1 MRASPL
7 EKVGESEKRKNCL
20 KWGDVLKMCGIMGY
34 TGPRRVV
41 DVVVGGLECLEYRG
55 YDSAGIAVAGP
66 KGLGMVKC
74 VGSVANLKAKLE
86 TTPLEG
92 SVGIGHTRWAT
103 HGGVTD
109 ENAHPHADPDRKVV
123 LIHNGIVEN
132 FHELRQELSAQ
143 GVAFLSE
150 TDTEVAV
157 CLIARLYALNG
168 GNPQEAL
175 RGACRRF
182 RGSFA
187 FVVLFTD
194 LPDRFYCVRK
204 GPPLILGAA
213 EGEAFCASDAT
224 ALLPYTH
231 DILFMEDDQIAE
243 LSAKGIALSDFE
255 GRPLPAE
262 LSTVDWDPEMASKGM
277 YPHFMLKEIEEQGG
291 VLRRTLAGRLT
302 EGSIDLSAEL
312 PLTDEEAASLR
323 RVQLIA
329 CGTSFYAALA
339 TAGLFDRFTGL
350 DLRVETASEYRYG
363 DAVCDPS
370 TLSVFVSQSGETAD
384 TLAAARGARARG
396 ARCLAVTNVAGSSLA
411 REVGAFLEL
420 RAGPEI
426 GVAATK
432 TFMGQL
438 AALTLLALWIGKR
451 RGRLSPQDE
460 SRLAGELKLLPLKV
474 EELIVRSR
482 SLKDVAERRLEARG
496 FLFIGR
502 GASYPVALEG
512 ALKLKEI
519 SYVHA
524 EAHSAGEMKHGPI
537 AMLDETMP
545 VVALL
550 PRDRI
555 FEKTLSNVQEA
566 RARRSPI
573 IAVATE
579 GDPDVPRFA
588 DDCIFVPG
596 TEDELTPF
604 LTVIPLQ
611 YFAYY
616 LAYLMGREID
626 RPRNLA
632 KSVTVE

>member
-1 MRASPL
+1 
-7 EKVGESEKRKNCL
+7 
-20 KWGDVLKMCGIMGY
+20 MCGIMGY

-41 DVVVGGLECLEYRG
+41 HVVVGGLECLEYRG
-55 YDSAGIAVAGP
+55 YDSAGIAVASSE
-66 KGLGMVKC
+66 GLGMVKC
-74 VGSVANLKAKLE
+74 VGSVANLKAKLGAAH
-86 TTPLEG
+86 LEG

-109 ENAHPHADPDRKVV
+109 ENAHPHADPDKKVV

-132 FHELRQELSAQ
+132 FHELRQELGAQ
-143 GVAFLSE
+143 GISFLSD
-150 TDTEVAV
+150 TDTEAAV

-204 GPPLILGAA
+204 GPPLILGSAQ
-213 EGEAFCASDAT
+213 GEAFCASDVT
-224 ALLPYTH
+224 ALLPYTRH
-231 DILFMEDDQIAE
+231 ILFMEDGQIAE

-255 GRPLPAE
+255 GRPLPTE

-291 VLRRTLAGRLT
+291 VLRRTLAGRLA
-302 EGSIDLSAEL
+302 EGSIDLGAEV
-312 PLTDEEAASLR
+312 PLTDGAAASLR
-323 RVQLIA
+323 RIQLVA
-329 CGTSFYAALA
+329 CGTSHYAALA

-384 TLAAARGARARG
+384 TLAAARGAKAKG
-396 ARCLAVTNVAGSSLA
+396 ARCLAVTNAVESSLA
-411 REVGAFLEL
+411 REVGAVLEL

-451 RGRLSPQDE
+451 RGTLSPQDE
-460 SRLAGELKLLPLKV
+460 ARLAGELKLLPLKV
-474 EELIVRSR
+474 EELIARSR
-482 SLKDVAERRLEARG
+482 SSLKDIAERYLKARG

-524 EAHSAGEMKHGPI
+524 EAHAAGEMKHGPI

-573 IAVATE
+573 IAVVTE
-579 GDPDVPRFA
+579 GDPDAPRFA
-588 DDCIFVPG
+588 DDGIVVPR

-604 LTVIPLQ
+604 VTVVPLQ
-611 YFAYY
+611 FFAYY

>member
-1 MRASPL
+1 
-7 EKVGESEKRKNCL
+7 
-20 KWGDVLKMCGIMGY
+20 MGY

-86 TTPLEG
+86 AAPLDG

-109 ENAHPHADPDRKVV
+109 ENAHPHADPDKKVV

-132 FHELRQELSAQ
+132 FHELRQELGAQ
-143 GVAFLSE
+143 GISFLSD
-150 TDTEVAV
+150 TDTEAAV

-182 RGSFA
+182 RGAFA
-187 FVVLFTD
+187 FVVLFAD

-204 GPPLILGAA
+204 GPPLILGSAQ
-213 EGEAFCASDAT
+213 GEAFCASDVT
-224 ALLPYTH
+224 ALLPYTRH
-231 DILFMEDDQIAE
+231 ILFMEDGQIAE

-255 GRPLPAE
+255 GRPLPTE

-291 VLRRTLAGRLT
+291 VLRHTLAGRLA
-302 EGSIDLSAEL
+302 EGSIDLSAEV
-312 PLTDEEAASLR
+312 PLTDGAAASLR
-323 RVQLIA
+323 RVQLVA
-329 CGTSFYAALA
+329 CGTSYYAALA

-370 TLSVFVSQSGETAD
+370 TFSVFVSQSGETAD
-384 TLAAARGARARG
+384 TLAAARGAKAKG
-396 ARCLAVTNVAGSSLA
+396 ARCLAVTNAVESSLA
-411 REVGAFLEL
+411 REVGAVLEL

-451 RGRLSPQDE
+451 RGTLSPQDE
-460 SRLAGELKLLPLKV
+460 ARLAGELTLLPLKV
-474 EELIVRSR
+474 EELIARSR
-482 SLKDVAERRLEARG
+482 SSLKDIAERYLKARG

-524 EAHSAGEMKHGPI
+524 EAHAAGEMKHGPI
-537 AMLDETMP
+537 AMLDEAMP

-604 LTVIPLQ
+604 VTVVPLQ
-611 YFAYY
+611 FFAYY
-616 LAYLMGREID
+616 LAYLMGQEID

>member
-1 MRASPL
+1 
-7 EKVGESEKRKNCL
+7 
-20 KWGDVLKMCGIMGY
+20 MGY

-55 YDSAGIAVAGP
+55 YDSAGVAVAGRN
-66 KGLGMVKC
+66 GLGMVKC
-74 VGSVANLKAKLE
+74 VGSVANLKTRLE
-86 TTPLEG
+86 AAHLSG

-109 ENAHPHADPDRKVV
+109 ENAHPHADPDGKVV

-132 FHELRQELSAQ
+132 FHELRGELSAQ
-143 GVAFLSE
+143 GVTFLSE

-187 FVVLFTD
+187 FVVLFAD

-204 GPPLILGAA
+204 GPPLILGSAD
-213 EGEAFCASDAT
+213 GEAFCASDVT

-231 DILFMEDDQIAE
+231 DILFMEDDRIAE
-243 LSAKGIALSDFE
+243 LTSGGIALSDFE
-255 GRPLPAE
+255 GRPLPVE

-302 EGSIDLSAEL
+302 EGSVDLSAEV
-312 PLTDEEAASLR
+312 PLTDEAAASLR

-329 CGTSFYAALA
+329 CGTSYYAALA

-363 DAVCDPS
+363 DAVCDPA
-370 TLSVFVSQSGETAD
+370 TLSVFISQSGETAD
-384 TLAAARGARARG
+384 TLAAARGAKARG

-411 REVGAFLEL
+411 REVGSILEL

-438 AALTLLALWIGKR
+438 AALTLLALWVGKR
-451 RGRLSPQDE
+451 CGRLSPQDE
-460 SRLAGELKLLPLKV
+460 ARLARELTLLPLKV
-474 EELIVRSR
+474 EELIARSR
-482 SLKDVAERRLEARG
+482 SLKDVAERRLKARG

-573 IAVATE
+573 VAVATE

-588 DDCIFVPG
+588 DDCIFVPR

-604 LTVIPLQ
+604 VTVVPLQ

>member
-1 MRASPL
+1 
-7 EKVGESEKRKNCL
+7 
-20 KWGDVLKMCGIMGY
+20 MCGIMGY

-55 YDSAGIAVAGP
+55 YDSAGVAVAGRN
-66 KGLGMVKC
+66 GLGMVKC
-74 VGSVANLKAKLE
+74 VGSVANLKTRLE
-86 TTPLEG
+86 AAHLSG

-109 ENAHPHADPDRKVV
+109 ENAHPHADPDGKVV

-132 FHELRQELSAQ
+132 FHELRGELSAQ
-143 GVAFLSE
+143 GVTFLSE

-187 FVVLFTD
+187 FVVLFAD

-204 GPPLILGAA
+204 GPPLILGSAD
-213 EGEAFCASDAT
+213 GEAFCASDVT

-231 DILFMEDDQIAE
+231 DILFMEDDRIAE
-243 LSAKGIALSDFE
+243 LTSGGIALSDFE
-255 GRPLPAE
+255 GRPLPVE

-302 EGSIDLSAEL
+302 EGSVDLSAEV
-312 PLTDEEAASLR
+312 PLTDEAAASLR

-329 CGTSFYAALA
+329 CGTSYYAALA

-363 DAVCDPS
+363 DAVCDPA
-370 TLSVFVSQSGETAD
+370 TLSVFISQSGETAD
-384 TLAAARGARARG
+384 TLAAARGAKARG

-411 REVGAFLEL
+411 REVGSILEL

-438 AALTLLALWIGKR
+438 AALTLLALWVGKR
-451 RGRLSPQDE
+451 CGRLSPQDE
-460 SRLAGELKLLPLKV
+460 ARLARELTLLPLKV
-474 EELIVRSR
+474 EELIARSR
-482 SLKDVAERRLEARG
+482 SLKDVAERRLKARG

-573 IAVATE
+573 VAVATE

-588 DDCIFVPG
+588 DDCIFVPR

-604 LTVIPLQ
+604 VTVVPLQ